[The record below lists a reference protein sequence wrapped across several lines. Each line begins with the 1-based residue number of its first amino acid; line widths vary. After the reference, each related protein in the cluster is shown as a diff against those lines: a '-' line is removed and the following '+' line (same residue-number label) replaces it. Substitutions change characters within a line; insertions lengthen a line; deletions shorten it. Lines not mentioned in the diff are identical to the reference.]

1 MTEANE
7 SQTYREECRVHGA
20 QLKEKVKGLLHEG
33 NVRHIHILHGNNT
46 VMELPLTVVTI
57 GVLIAPVAA
66 ALGLLTALITEC
78 TLVVERQA

>member
-1 MTEANE
+1 MTEENQSE
-7 SQTYREECRVHGA
+7 TYREECRVHGA
-20 QLKEKVKGLLHEG
+20 QIKEKVKGLLHEG
-33 NVRHIHILHGNNT
+33 NVRHIHILHDNRT

-66 ALGLLTALITEC
+66 ALGVLAALLTEC